1 MDQAKNWIKEHKV
14 YVLCAVM
21 ISGGLCVEFCFLH
34 YEFLK
39 CLRYLT
45 LLLGLWIIAWIDNKE
60 KRIPNKILLWMAGIR
75 AGFLM
80 LECIIYMEYFGTL
93 LITFIGGAVVSG
105 GMFLLCYF
113 LSRGGMGAGD
123 VKLLTV
129 VGFYVGMG
137 TIFTDIFL
145 TVCSAAIYT
154 VIFLLLKKIKMK
166 EEVSFAPFVLAGTVL
181 TMALGM

>member
-1 MDQAKNWIKEHKV
+1 
-14 YVLCAVM
+14 
-21 ISGGLCVEFCFLH
+21 
-34 YEFLK
+34 
-39 CLRYLT
+39 
-45 LLLGLWIIAWIDNKE
+45 
-60 KRIPNKILLWMAGIR
+60 MAGIR